1 MPKKGKRSFVYTDS
15 QHKQSGFSFITTLIM
30 VTILVIS
37 LPFLSYLLKS
47 ISNQSDI
54 HELSI
59 QQFFQHLR
67 NEVMQATDFRI
78 VANKLLLESN
88 GATVS
93 FELYQ
98 ELIRRQVNGLGHE
111 IYVRGVKDFSL
122 APLSYGFQIIIT
134 STEGDTFEKD
144 IILYE

>member
-1 MPKKGKRSFVYTDS
+1 M
-15 QHKQSGFSFITTLIM
+15 
-30 VTILVIS
+30 
-37 LPFLSYLLKS
+37 LKS